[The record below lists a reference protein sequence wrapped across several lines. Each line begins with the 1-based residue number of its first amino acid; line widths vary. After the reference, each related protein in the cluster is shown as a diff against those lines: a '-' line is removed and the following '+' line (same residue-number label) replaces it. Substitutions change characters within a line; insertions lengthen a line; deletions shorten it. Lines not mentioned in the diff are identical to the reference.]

1 MYKKMNYLSFH
12 TALCTSAQ
20 KIVCVCVCVCVCVT
34 LYYVKSF
41 INDQTTW
48 HLACLKI

>member
-1 MYKKMNYLSFH
+1 MNYLSFY

-20 KIVCVCVCVCVCVT
+20 KIVCVCVCVT